1 MDGAV
6 MDLSVEGAETSRG
19 VSAQQLPLTFVS
31 AGETVKVIKVR
42 GKNDLT
48 HHLGNLGFVEAAEVK
63 VIAGV
68 QGDLVVQVKGAQV
81 AISRQAANHIVTTAA
96 RKLFFGIVRRDFR
109 AGSGLRR
116 VVACA
121 DTYKAKVIR
130 SRRKEQVWRKNR

>member
-48 HHLGNLGFVEAAEVK
+48 HPLGNLGFVEGAEVK
-63 VIAGV
+63 VVAGV

-96 RKLFFGIVRRDFR
+96 R
-109 AGSGLRR
+109 
-116 VVACA
+116 
-121 DTYKAKVIR
+121 
-130 SRRKEQVWRKNR
+130 

>member
-1 MDGAV
+1 MVSSRDYLRLTFWRLNMDGAV

-48 HHLGNLGFVEAAEVK
+48 HHLENLGFVEGAEVK

-96 RKLFFGIVRRDFR
+96 R
-109 AGSGLRR
+109 
-116 VVACA
+116 
-121 DTYKAKVIR
+121 
-130 SRRKEQVWRKNR
+130 